1 PESARAVGL
10 ALGLS
15 PDEVHGGLLPADKL
29 SSLASWRLHGER
41 VAMVGDGLN
50 DAPALAAA
58 DVGIA
63 MAPPGQGT
71 DVAAEAAGLTLLQPD
86 LGRVADAVS
95 LARATWRVIAQ
106 NLAWAFGFNAVMIP
120 LAMAG
125 RLDPMW
131 AAAAMAGSSL
141 MVVGNALRLKRWRP

>member
-1 PESARAVGL
+1 
-10 ALGLS
+10 
-15 PDEVHGGLLPADKL
+15 
-29 SSLASWRLHGER
+29 
-41 VAMVGDGLN
+41 M
-50 DAPALAAA
+50 
-58 DVGIA
+58 
-63 MAPPGQGT
+63 
-71 DVAAEAAGLTLLQPD
+71 
-86 LGRVADAVS
+86 ADAVS